1 MQELKLQAAPSSINN
16 IVDACKLF
24 LQQISYSP
32 EVVQDIKKETED
44 QNLCKRWHEESA
56 YRLTASRFGSIAKR
70 RAPRPPLA
78 KNIL

>member
-1 MQELKLQAAPSSINN
+1 M
-16 IVDACKLF
+16 
-24 LQQISYSP
+24 
-32 EVVQDIKKETED
+32 VQDIKKETED

-78 KNIL
+78 KNILYGGTKPISNAAMQWGRETVDCETPK